1 MRPGDI
7 VRFKTD
13 KETERREVTAV
24 SEHVPWAE
32 VEGGWL
38 PVDHL
43 IFISSAPVKA
53 PDLVEEQLKFL
64 GL

>member
-13 KETERREVTAV
+13 KETERREVTAI
-24 SEHVPWAE
+24 SDYTDWAE

-38 PVDHL
+38 PMDHL
-43 IFISSAPVKA
+43 I
-53 PDLVEEQLKFL
+53 LVETKKDAIDE
-64 GL
+64 

>member
-24 SEHVPWAE
+24 SDYTDWAE

-38 PVDHL
+38 PMDHL
-43 IFISSAPVKA
+43 I
-53 PDLVEEQLKFL
+53 LVETKKDAIDEQVDWLFS
-64 GL
+64 